1 MLIGAVASEFMIEPA
16 EVPSFVGDVG
26 GEFEPAVRNAHG
38 EAEVEGASTF
48 FFRGTDPGETGD
60 VFGNGEGVR
69 ADGVNEFV
77 GKGEIGEGI

>member
-1 MLIGAVASEFMIEPA
+1 MLIGAVAGEFMIEPA

-38 EAEVEGASTF
+38 QAEVEGASTF
-48 FFRGTDPGETGD
+48 SFGGTDAGKTGN

-69 ADGVNEFV
+69 ADGVDEFV